1 MIKPTLQKPITID
14 SLQKY
19 SIELEGLVHF
29 LEYEKSELLDELNE
43 LKEKNTIL
51 ENMIKKASSIT
62 LDMSPEDAYK
72 FSSMITLSANL
83 SSEGPKTSQTE
94 FEIKTLDE

>member
-1 MIKPTLQKPITID
+1 
-14 SLQKY
+14 
-19 SIELEGLVHF
+19 
-29 LEYEKSELLDELNE
+29 
-43 LKEKNTIL
+43 
-51 ENMIKKASSIT
+51 MIKKASSIT

-83 SSEGPKTSQTE
+83 SSEGPKTPQTE